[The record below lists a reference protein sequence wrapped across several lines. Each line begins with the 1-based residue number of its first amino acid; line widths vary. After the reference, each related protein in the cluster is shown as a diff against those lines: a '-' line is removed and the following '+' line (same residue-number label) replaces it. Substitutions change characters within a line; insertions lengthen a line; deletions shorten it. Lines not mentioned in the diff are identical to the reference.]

1 MDGIIYFFSVIVALI
16 MGYRNGLNT
25 RRKKIVNENN
35 ELKKEVKMLKGEIK
49 KIKSIKY
56 DFQVERGLFKK
67 KGSFEFKKDME
78 LIIKIERDCLNLFI
92 SLLGLLNYDA
102 IILENK
108 IDISEYETY
117 LRKLEQEKEF
127 IEIDILDN
135 KIIVDVWDID
145 LNLRKLFNQYINLKE
160 YDLTNRELKG
170 IIKEKFEEMYLKD
183 KKFCRAFA
191 RDNRIKWLPK
201 EVNDKTWFE
210 KNK

>member
-35 ELKKEVKMLKGEIK
+35 ELKKELKMLKGEIK

-191 RDNRIKWLPK
+191 RDNRIK
-201 EVNDKTWFE
+201 
-210 KNK
+210 